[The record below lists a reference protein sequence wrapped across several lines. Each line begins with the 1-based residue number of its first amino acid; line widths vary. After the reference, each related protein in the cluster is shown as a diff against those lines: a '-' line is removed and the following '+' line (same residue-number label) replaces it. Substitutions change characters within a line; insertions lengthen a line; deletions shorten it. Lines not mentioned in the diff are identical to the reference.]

1 MTTDAARRARLRV
14 LPGGRTRRLRLA
26 QRLIAI
32 APADNPPFD
41 LDAQVFEEDT
51 FRIMSAAP
59 QWAPPVE
66 HPIRIMHDLQG
77 YRPDRPGDL
86 VVQAG
91 RPTRLLAIVHNV
103 NCEPT
108 WRPEWI
114 AAALRNMLQTA
125 ERHRLI
131 SIGLPL
137 LGRQHGNMSR
147 SGFADLLADVLAEN
161 SGFHPRRLWLIVSGL
176 RSADVVY
183 HALETRL

>member
-1 MTTDAARRARLRV
+1 MTTDAARRAGLRV
-14 LPGGRTRRLRLA
+14 LPGGRTRRLQVA

-32 APADNPPFD
+32 APAGRPPFD
-41 LDAQVFEEDT
+41 LDARVFEEDT

-59 QWAPPVE
+59 EWAPSVE

-91 RPTRLLAIVHNV
+91 RPMRLLAIVHDV
-103 NCEPT
+103 NCEPI

-114 AAALRNMLQTA
+114 AAALRHMLQAA

-137 LGRQHGNMSR
+137 LGRRHGRMSR
-147 SGFADLLADVLAEN
+147 CAFADLLADVLAES
-161 SGFHPRRLWLIVSGL
+161 SGFYPRRLWLIVSGP
-176 RSADVVY
+176 RSADVV
-183 HALETRL
+183 HQALETRL